1 MSKSE
6 ADNCK
11 KIEIWWLLRDIKE
24 RGGYKY
30 TTVSWGE
37 NGSHGS
43 ISVQVSISSEEK
55 YARFIYTQTDNY
67 SGEKK
72 DFDYKV
78 PIITT
83 PCHLGGERYWF
94 KCPLY
99 KKGNYCGRRV
109 GVLYKDGDW
118 FGCRHCYELTYSSRK
133 VNKNYKLY
141 STFRIL
147 ELDMKIEKLEE
158 KAKRYTY
165 RGKPTKK
172 RQRIEKL
179 YSEKLGNYRVFL
191 DTEKG
196 LNFNKKGRK
205 I

>member
-1 MSKSE
+1 MSKTE

-11 KIEIWWLLRDIKE
+11 KIEIWWLLRDIKD

-30 TTVSWGE
+30 TTVTWGE
-37 NGSHGS
+37 NGSHGRV
-43 ISVQVSISSEEK
+43 SVEVSINNTEK
-55 YARFIYTQTDNY
+55 YARFIYTQTDNH

-72 DFDYKV
+72 DFDYRAEIV
-78 PIITT
+78 TT
-83 PCHLGGERYWF
+83 SCHLGGERYWF
-94 KCPLY
+94 RCPLY
-99 KKGNYCGRRV
+99 KNKQSCGKRV

-118 FGCRHCYELTYSSRK
+118 FGCRHCYELTYSSRN
-133 VNKNYKLY
+133 VNKGYKHY

-147 ELDMKIEKLEE
+147 ELTTEIEKLEE

-172 RQRIEKL
+172 RERIEKL

-205 I
+205 N